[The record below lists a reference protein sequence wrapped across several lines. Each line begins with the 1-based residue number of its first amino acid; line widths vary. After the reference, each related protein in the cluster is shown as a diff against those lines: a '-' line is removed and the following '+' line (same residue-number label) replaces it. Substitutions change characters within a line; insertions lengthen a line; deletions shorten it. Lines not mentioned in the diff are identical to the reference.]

1 MFGSKR
7 LGSSGGKAGLS
18 RRAGILISSLALGV
32 TTVFTGATT
41 ASAAGYY
48 EAPFPAGEAYVI
60 SQGPGGGYSHGDYY
74 NRYAWD
80 IALPENYEVT
90 ATQAGTIVRSDWY
103 GTSGIEV
110 MIRHPNGQ
118 CSHYIHL
125 NRSFYEPGDWVPQG
139 RIVGWSGQTGAAT
152 APHLH
157 YSVIN
162 CSTRQSLPSTLEGWT
177 PGTGSTLRST
187 NYKA

>member
-1 MFGSKR
+1 MFGRKR
-7 LGSSGGKAGLS
+7 PGGSGGKATLS
-18 RRAGILISSLALGV
+18 RRAGIFIGSLAVVL
-32 TTVFTGATT
+32 TTGLTGTTT

-48 EAPFPAGEAYVI
+48 EALFPAGETYRI
-60 SQGPGGGYSHGDYY
+60 SQGPGGSYSHLDYY

-80 IALPENYEVT
+80 IALPANYEVT

-110 MIRHPNGQ
+110 MIRHPNGL

-139 RIVGWSGQTGAAT
+139 RIVGWSGSTGSST

-157 YSVIN
+157 YGVIDCN
-162 CSTRQSLPSTLEGWT
+162 TRQSLPSTLEGWT
-177 PGTGSTLRST
+177 PGTGALLTSS